1 YRAEAPRINDG
12 HGNTS
17 LTQRRSGPQG
27 QRQRDG
33 RHPPPGGA
41 PADFQGAPEGS
52 LFLRGFTG
60 SHGTHRPPTPRSKAP
75 RPRPARV
82 EAPPLPLRQILPN
95 GGNDGRVDAGAARR
109 AAVLQLPG
117 RARLGGG
124 GPERVVSAT
133 IQYSPLVVIENSP
146 PPSPEEDEEC
156 GQKMRAQVPRACRGG
171 GPVRPSIP
179 PPPPPPRP
187 PPPGAPPA
195 NGKATSPRPP
205 GGRGRGGADA
215 RDFRRRGRA

>member
-1 YRAEAPRINDG
+1 MSATTGSCYRAEAPRINDG

-27 QRQRDG
+27 LAAARRSSSSTRWCARRLPG
-33 RHPPPGGA
+33 RARGQSVSSGVYGVTWDPSA
-41 PADFQGAPEGS
+41 ADAKVEG
-52 LFLRGFTG
+52 
-60 SHGTHRPPTPRSKAP
+60 TP
-75 RPRPARV
+75 PRPARV
-82 EAPPLPLRQILPN
+82 AAPPLPLRQILPN

-171 GPVRPSIP
+171 SRLWPSIP
-179 PPPPPPRP
+179 SLPPRP
-187 PPPGAPPA
+187 
-195 NGKATSPRPP
+195 
-205 GGRGRGGADA
+205 
-215 RDFRRRGRA
+215 